1 MTGPARYRF
10 GDALELSITAPP
22 RLCAHLAREYADHA
36 IDDAPGPDQRASVL
50 IGPGASDA
58 FAPHTAVV
66 LGRHKLARWRVTVEA
81 KPAERALRLGVSMRG
96 PLAPML
102 VQSMVIEPALGLA
115 APWCQSVVVPG
126 AAFLTDA
133 GAILIAGPARTGK
146 STLAAR
152 LAASRADALADDL
165 VVVWGE
171 GRVSPVRRRVR
182 LYDDFADN
190 APQAHA
196 RLPARLRGWLRG
208 RGALRKATL
217 GMAAPP
223 LLIPPAT
230 MGIVAASGA
239 PVLRSLLVVAV
250 EHERGPGLEELHPAD
265 AVPALLEL
273 GGRER
278 SALHG
283 AEGHDWEPF
292 LQAQAAGER
301 DALARILTG
310 VRAQRLYTP
319 AGWDVRQRV
328 RFMESVLR
336 DQT

>member
-1 MTGPARYRF
+1 MTAPARYRF
-10 GDALELSITAPP
+10 GDAVELSITGPP
-22 RLCAHLAREYADHA
+22 RLSAHLEREYGDHA
-36 IDDAPGPDQRASVL
+36 VDDGQDPGERARVL
-50 IGPGASDA
+50 IGTGASES

-66 LGRHKLARWRVTVEA
+66 VGRHKLARWRVTVEA
-81 KPAERALRLGVSMRG
+81 KPAERGLRLGISMRG

-102 VQSMVIEPALGLA
+102 VQSMVLEPALGLA
-115 APWCQSVVVPG
+115 APWCQSVLVPG
-126 AAFLTDA
+126 AAVLTDA

-152 LAASRADALADDL
+152 LAASRTDALADDL
-165 VVVWGE
+165 VVVWGD

-196 RLPARLRGWLRG
+196 RLPARLRRWLRG
-208 RGALRKATL
+208 RGALRKATF

-223 LLIPPAT
+223 LLIPPAI
-230 MGIVAASGA
+230 MGIVATSSA

-250 EHERGPGLEELHPAD
+250 EHERGPGLEELDPAD

-292 LQAQAAGER
+292 LQAQAGGER
-301 DALARILTG
+301 DALGRILTG

-319 AGWDVRQRV
+319 AGWDVGQRV
-328 RFMESVLR
+328 RFIESVLR
-336 DQT
+336 DET